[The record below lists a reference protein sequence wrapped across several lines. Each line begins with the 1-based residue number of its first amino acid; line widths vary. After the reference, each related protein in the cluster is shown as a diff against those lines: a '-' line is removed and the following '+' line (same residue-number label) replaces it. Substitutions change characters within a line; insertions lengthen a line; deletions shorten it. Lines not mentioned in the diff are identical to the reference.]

1 MYIYIYIYSWYRYI
15 ALMVI
20 IMIMCIKEPERGG
33 LAVGSCLLTAAASLL
48 CGLPAALGVA
58 SCSAGGVV
66 LRTKD

>member
-1 MYIYIYIYSWYRYI
+1 
-15 ALMVI
+15 MVI